1 LVFLAK
7 QPVLTIIQVMYD
19 TKSNQLSN
27 LNVSIDKGT
36 NEANASVVVHLP
48 HLMPVAR
55 ICKGRDH

>member
-1 LVFLAK
+1 
-7 QPVLTIIQVMYD
+7 MYD

-55 ICKGRDH
+55 GVIIDGQSQPLRPPTH